1 MLYIFISYPLF
12 VTAQTFDIFIANRQ
26 LISSTTMEFD
36 VFIKNN
42 GSTLPWGFK
51 LFQAGYQFN
60 PSFVNGGTL
69 SGSYVSG
76 SSELESSFGKTW
88 GFSFNNTYKVLNQS
102 SNIGSLC
109 PGAIISTLPR
119 KIGRF
124 RITNTVNW
132 GCADDSIRFKTSGSG
147 YLLLAVA
154 KYNSIDCTDR
164 GSTLIS
170 SSATPYIVN
179 PSSSVLNISLQI
191 SAASSPCDALKK
203 INVDATGGLSP
214 YTGTGIF
221 TRSSGT
227 YLFSVTDSRGCS
239 ANSSIDIPYLPLPT
253 IFFDIAC
260 NYYVLPWLDTAKVTG
275 AYLHTYLTSLGC
287 DSIVTA
293 NIVIHNS
300 STSNSYDTIFDDR
313 LPYIWNG
320 ISCNAAGI
328 YNKSL
333 SNVFGCDSSATL
345 LLTVLKK
352 ADSCKTPTIL
362 SNVTGNIICSGASV
376 VLSVQG
382 SLKSG
387 AVWNWYKEGC
397 GIGSI
402 LDTGKTI
409 NITPISSALYFVRS
423 MGGICGLTPCGS
435 ILINIKTQPAVSDS
449 IVGYTSG
456 LCNAHQ
462 VNYLTNTIADA
473 ASYIWTV
480 PLGAEITAG
489 QGTNSLWVNF
499 SNQLSAASNICV
511 KTSNS
516 CGASSLRCNS
526 ISLKP
531 SITNS
536 INGPSSMMK
545 GQVAPFSISP
555 VFGAS
560 GYLWTVPSGW
570 KIVSGQG
577 TVSVLIK
584 AGNTNGAIKLSA
596 SNSCGSSSLVSKSV
610 SILAGR
616 STYVNEFDELKIGP
630 IPSNDILFLDAG
642 LLKPRLIELLDM
654 FGRIVYR
661 SVWTQKIILS
671 DFAPGIYHIRIYFGK
686 DILVKVIEIVR

>member
-1 MLYIFISYPLF
+1 MLSIFISYPLF

-26 LISSTTMEFD
+26 LTSSTTMEFD

-42 GSTLPWGFK
+42 GTTTPWSFK

-60 PSFVNGGTL
+60 PAFVNGGIL
-69 SGSYVSG
+69 SASYISG
-76 SSELESSFGKTW
+76 SSELESTFGKTW

-102 SNIGSLC
+102 SNIGSVC
-109 PGAIISTLPR
+109 PGAIIGAIAR

-170 SSATPYIVN
+170 SSATSYTVN
-179 PSSSVLNISLQI
+179 PSVFNISL
-191 SAASSPCDALKK
+191 
-203 INVDATGGLSP
+203 
-214 YTGTGIF
+214 
-221 TRSSGT
+221 
-227 YLFSVTDSRGCS
+227 
-239 ANSSIDIPYLPLPT
+239 PT
-253 IFFDIAC
+253 LFFDTAC

-275 AYLHTYLTSLGC
+275 SYLYTYPSLSGC

-300 STSNSYDTIFDDR
+300 STSSSYDAIFDDR

-320 ISCNAAGI
+320 ISCNVAGNYSKRFLNI
-328 YNKSL
+328 
-333 SNVFGCDSSATL
+333 FGCDSTATL

-376 VLSVQG
+376 LLSVQG
-382 SLKSG
+382 SLTSG

-397 GIGSI
+397 GVGSI
-402 LDTGKTI
+402 LDTGNTI
-409 NITPISSALYFVRS
+409 NITPTSSALYFVRAI
-423 MGGICGLTPCGS
+423 GGICGSTPCGS

-456 LCNAHQ
+456 LCNTHQ

-511 KTSNS
+511 KTSNI

-531 SITNS
+531 IIANS

-570 KIVSGQG
+570 KIISGQG
-577 TVSVLIK
+577 TVSVFIK
-584 AGNTNGAIKLSA
+584 AGNTSGSIKLAA
-596 SNSCGSSSLVSKSV
+596 SNVCGSSSLVSKSI
-610 SILAGR
+610 SIIAGR
-616 STYVNEFDELKIGP
+616 FTNENEFDKVKIWP
-630 IPSNDILFLDAG
+630 TPSNDILFLDAG
-642 LLKPRLIELLDM
+642 LLKPQCIELVDM
-654 FGRIVYR
+654 YGRTIFHSGWQQR
-661 SVWTQKIILS
+661 ILLHS
-671 DFAPGIYHIRIYFGK
+671 FAPGLYYIRIYFEK